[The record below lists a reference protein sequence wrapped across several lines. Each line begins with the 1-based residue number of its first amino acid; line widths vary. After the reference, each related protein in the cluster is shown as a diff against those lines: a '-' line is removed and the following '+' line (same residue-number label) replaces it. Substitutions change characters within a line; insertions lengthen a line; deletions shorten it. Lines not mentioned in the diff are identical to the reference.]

1 MFNTPI
7 LLITFNRPTHT
18 RRVLEVIMAREPKAL
33 YVFQDGAREGN
44 ENDKKKCAEVRE
56 VVEHLTKGTQ
66 VTLHTNYHGSNLG
79 CGAGPM
85 TGITWF
91 FNQEERGIVIEDD
104 CLPHPDFFGYCEELL
119 SRYENE
125 EKVRF
130 ISSTLYNNRW
140 KCSASYDFSHYM
152 VTGAWAGWRRTWDN
166 FDLDLKTMNARMF
179 RRHVLR
185 LTDNRAEANWWF
197 SIVREIQ
204 RDNSKKS
211 YWDYQMQI
219 HLFCDS
225 ALTIHP
231 QRNLIS
237 NIGFDGEATHTL
249 NNDNRRGDKEVFP
262 ILPLVHPEKMEVDKK
277 RDAYCWAK
285 DVSEGWLKDVVGYLY
300 DDLLWSDGLGHRALM
315 LYKKLRGKG
324 INSKRI

>member
-1 MFNTPI
+1 
-7 LLITFNRPTHT
+7 
-18 RRVLEVIMAREPKAL
+18 MAREPKAL

-119 SRYENE
+119 SRYENK

-197 SIVREIQ
+197 
-204 RDNSKKS
+204 
-211 YWDYQMQI
+211 
-219 HLFCDS
+219 
-225 ALTIHP
+225 
-231 QRNLIS
+231 
-237 NIGFDGEATHTL
+237 
-249 NNDNRRGDKEVFP
+249 
-262 ILPLVHPEKMEVDKK
+262 
-277 RDAYCWAK
+277 
-285 DVSEGWLKDVVGYLY
+285 
-300 DDLLWSDGLGHRALM
+300 
-315 LYKKLRGKG
+315 
-324 INSKRI
+324 